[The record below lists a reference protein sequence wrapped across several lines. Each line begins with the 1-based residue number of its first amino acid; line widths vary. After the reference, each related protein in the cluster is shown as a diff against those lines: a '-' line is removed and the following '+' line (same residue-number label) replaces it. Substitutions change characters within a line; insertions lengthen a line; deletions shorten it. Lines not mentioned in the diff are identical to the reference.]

1 VRIALGY
8 LDGSVLVTE
17 ARDVTNRKGQA
28 WLDVSEDAAQRGG
41 LRIQIEGASGLVIY
55 QPAEPTLLS
64 KLRIEEALVIE

>member
-1 VRIALGY
+1 MRIALGY